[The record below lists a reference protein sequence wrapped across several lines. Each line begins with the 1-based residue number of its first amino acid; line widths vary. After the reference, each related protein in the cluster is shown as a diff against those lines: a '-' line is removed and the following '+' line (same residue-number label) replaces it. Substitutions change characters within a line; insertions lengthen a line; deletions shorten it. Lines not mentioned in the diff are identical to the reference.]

1 MQGWCRCFEALRNLP
16 LNTYFWCVAKVQKKG
31 MSTQQQTI
39 LKKYIDREWMEDPRV
54 TADLWVYAAD
64 DALGM
69 LVADMRKS
77 SVYALV
83 IAQVPSGGLF
93 QKSLSEM
100 RILLDSLGLPQRE
113 YANTHIVYGTPFY
126 SVVPEPLFDSQQAV
140 AMLSAVHDLPKL
152 YSVKNDRSAE
162 SNHVTLYG
170 VPDIFS
176 STLKVL
182 FPHAEVKHY
191 ASPMLEACMELNN
204 SRSTVL
210 YVNMHVSYMD
220 VVCLDKQTLRL
231 VNTFPFEADTDIIYF
246 LLAIAEQQK
255 LQGDTLEVMMM
266 GEVNPNS
273 PLLQLLRKYI
283 PHVHLLKRDEAFK
296 YPVAFREFHDHQYFS
311 LLSVLL
317 CA

>member
-1 MQGWCRCFEALRNLP
+1 
-16 LNTYFWCVAKVQKKG
+16 
-31 MSTQQQTI
+31 
-39 LKKYIDREWMEDPRV
+39 MEDHRI

-69 LVADMRKS
+69 LVADMRKA

-83 IAQVPSGGLF
+83 MAEFPSGGLF
-93 QKSLSEM
+93 QKGLTEM
-100 RILLDSLGLPQRE
+100 RTLLESFGLPSRE
-113 YANTHIVYGTPFY
+113 YANTHLVYGTPFY
-126 SVVPEPLFDSQQAV
+126 SIVPEPLFDSQQSV
-140 AMLSAVHDLPKL
+140 AMLSSVHDLPKL
-152 YSVKNDRSAE
+152 YSVKSDRSE
-162 SNHVTLYG
+162 DSNHVTLYG

-191 ASPMLEACMELNN
+191 ASPMLEACTALSN
-204 SRSTVL
+204 SKSTVL
-210 YVNMHVSYMD
+210 YVNMHAAYMD
-220 VVCLDKQTLRL
+220 VVCLDKQSLRL

-246 LLAIAEQQK
+246 LLSVAEQQK
-255 LQGDTLEVMMM
+255 LQGDTIEIMLM
-266 GEVNPNS
+266 GEVNPNG

-296 YPVAFREFHDHQYFS
+296 YPAAFREFNDHQYFS